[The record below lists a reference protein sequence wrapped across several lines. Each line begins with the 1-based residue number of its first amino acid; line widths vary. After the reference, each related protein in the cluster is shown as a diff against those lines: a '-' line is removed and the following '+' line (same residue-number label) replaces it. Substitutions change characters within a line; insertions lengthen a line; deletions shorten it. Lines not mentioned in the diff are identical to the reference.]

1 VNLRKRQEFAMA
13 LATTDGVKR
22 PEAKTRIFGV
32 RVTDREH
39 AELETLAW
47 ASGKT
52 LSEWARDMLLERN
65 SALPRL
71 NIHHEL
77 FTEMVGL
84 QMLLM
89 GCFSPLLQGQ
99 RLTPE
104 QYQEV
109 VRAAQAGKGKR
120 AKELLAQRM
129 GQEEK

>member
-1 VNLRKRQEFAMA
+1 MA
-13 LATTDGVKR
+13 WATTDGVKR
-22 PEAKTRIFGV
+22 PASKAKIFGV

-39 AELETLAW
+39 SELEALAW

-52 LSEWARDMLLERN
+52 LSEWARDMLLER
-65 SALPRL
+65 STTLPHL

-89 GCFSPLLQGQ
+89 GCFSPMLQGQ
-99 RLTPE
+99 RLTAE

-109 VRAAQAGKGKR
+109 VRVAQTGKGKR
-120 AKELLAQRM
+120 AKELLAQRAE
-129 GQEEK
+129 QEEK

>member
-1 VNLRKRQEFAMA
+1 
-13 LATTDGVKR
+13 
-22 PEAKTRIFGV
+22 
-32 RVTDREH
+32 
-39 AELETLAW
+39 
-47 ASGKT
+47 
-52 LSEWARDMLLERN
+52 MLLERS

-89 GCFSPLLQGQ
+89 SCFSPLLQGQ

-120 AKELLAQRM
+120 AKELLAQRAE
-129 GQEEK
+129 QEEK